1 MTEAI
6 ILAAGIVLGGAAI
19 AYGLRVR
26 SDLAEQDRMRR
37 FQEAMRAAGR
47 DRPLPPPSRED

>member
-6 ILAAGIVLGGAAI
+6 ILAAGIVVGGAAI
-19 AYGLRVR
+19 AFGLRAR
-26 SDLAEQDRMRR
+26 SDFTEREQLRR

-47 DRPLPPPSRED
+47 DYPLPPPSRED